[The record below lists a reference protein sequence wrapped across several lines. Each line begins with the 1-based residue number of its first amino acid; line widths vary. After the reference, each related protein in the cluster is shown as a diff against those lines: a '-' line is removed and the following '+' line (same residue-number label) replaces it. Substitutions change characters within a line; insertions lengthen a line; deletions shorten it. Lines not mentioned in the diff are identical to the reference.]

1 MNDGK
6 RKMWKEAVVIYL
18 EIQTQHLPEETE
30 KNHKIPYYDLLRNL
44 HWNLEAK
51 YDARSIALM

>member
-1 MNDGK
+1 
-6 RKMWKEAVVIYL
+6 VIYL